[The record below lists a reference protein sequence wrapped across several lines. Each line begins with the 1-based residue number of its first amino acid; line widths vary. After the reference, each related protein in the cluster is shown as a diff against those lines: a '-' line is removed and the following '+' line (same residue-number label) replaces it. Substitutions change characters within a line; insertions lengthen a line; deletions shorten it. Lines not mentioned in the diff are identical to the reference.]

1 VPDTFFEGCL
11 APVVSASARV
21 DPEIAESMLFLKRDL
36 LAGFEVLL
44 CARRTALRALLG
56 CGRRAES
63 RRASG

>member
-1 VPDTFFEGCL
+1 
-11 APVVSASARV
+11 
-21 DPEIAESMLFLKRDL
+21 LFLKRDL
-36 LAGFEVLL
+36 LAGFEVLS